1 MNVKSQKKIPFPIY
15 QGSPDE
21 TRDMVISR
29 MVDQLGDVVLPPEFY
44 TTLANLINQ
53 KFLESPVEAM
63 RKDLEDL
70 NAKIRALEAT
80 MNIQQ
85 RTPKRYAANGR

>member
-29 MVDQLGDVVLPPEFY
+29 MVDQIDQCHPPEFY
-44 TTLANLINQ
+44 TTLANLVNQ